1 MRVILAD
8 DAVLIREGLVGL
20 LQRQG
25 HEVLAQPEDAEQMRV
40 EVPTFIER
48 SGVPDLL
55 ITDVRMPPHMGDDG
69 LQAAITLR
77 EQFPDL
83 PVMVLSQYIAPAYAE
98 RLFAVNSEAGAGY
111 LLKERVGQVKDFM
124 DACVMVANG
133 GVVVDPTVA
142 RRIMSQGRG
151 LVDLT
156 PREREVLELM
166 ARGKSNAD
174 IARDL
179 VVSPAAVA
187 KHVSNIFLRLGL
199 PASEENRRVRA
210 ILTYLR
216 ETGSLR

>member
-1 MRVILAD
+1 MVKEVRL
-8 DAVLIREGLVGL
+8 LV
-20 LQRQG
+20 
-25 HEVLAQPEDAEQMRV
+25 E
-40 EVPTFIER
+40 T

-55 ITDVRMPPHMGDDG
+55 IADVRMPPGMGDDG
-69 LQAAITLR
+69 LQAALKLR
-77 EQFPDL
+77 EEFPDL
-83 PVMVLSQYIAPAYAE
+83 PIMVLSQYIAPVYADK
-98 RLFAVNSEAGAGY
+98 LFSAESMAGTGY
-111 LLKERVGQVKDFM
+111 LLKERVGQVKDFV
-124 DACVMVANG
+124 DACVLVSNG

-151 LVDLT
+151 LADLT
-156 PREREVLELM
+156 PREQEVLELM

-174 IARDL
+174 IACEL